1 MDCIESKYYAINAFY
16 HVIIFV
22 SEGPALLLGR
32 GEGGLGPIEALPY
45 CNISDAL
52 GKYIISSGRDGAR
65 AFAVCMGATSRQRGP
80 RSPGSQQGLPM

>member
-1 MDCIESKYYAINAFY
+1 
-16 HVIIFV
+16 VIIFV

-52 GKYIISSGRDGAR
+52 GKYIIFHGRDGAR
-65 AFAVCMGATSRQRGP
+65 SLCRLYGRHESAARAPFAREPA
-80 RSPGSQQGLPM
+80 GLADVM